1 MAAHLLVFLWGVV
14 AVVSALCTGF
24 NCLALLLCRLPVAWA
39 GSAGAIYL
47 PPARRP
53 VRYRP
58 PPGANQAQQRQC
70 CNDWRRDHM
79 PRLGGGTAGGRARG
93 GGAAGGRG
101 AGPRRGRAAEAG
113 EAVGANGPGWL
124 NPPGLEGAVG
134 HDSHGGRFGEWTHIA
149 RLMQHRDV
157 RRYLG
162 RMPQG
167 VNPLRDAVEIWPDA
181 PVDAATPLAVAHLI
195 YLNSEG
201 SVKSRR
207 IDAPGRACNFSAS
220 HCLEAQRLSATYT
233 SYQLA
238 LVQSRAAAAC
248 LVDSLGLARGQTLA
262 DVCGGEAAGAACAWE
277 SGVREL
283 RQQVGGKS
291 MRPIAHSLAIATAP
305 TAWHAAA
312 EHDSDRPHCL
322 SRVSGAAHRATTHTH
337 THTHTHTP
345 PP

>member
-1 MAAHLLVFLWGVV
+1 MAAHLLLFLWGMV
-14 AVVSALCTGF
+14 AVVSALSTGF
-24 NCLALLLCRLPVAWA
+24 YCLALLLCRLPVASA
-39 GSAGAIYL
+39 GSAGAMYL

-53 VRYRP
+53 IQYRP

-70 CNDWRRDHM
+70 CNNWRHDNM

-93 GGAAGGRG
+93 GGAAGGHGR
-101 AGPRRGRAAEAG
+101 GPRQGRAAEAG
-113 EAVGANGPGWL
+113 EAVGANGGEARDGPGWL
-124 NPPGLEGAVG
+124 DPPGMEGVVG
-134 HDSHGGRFGEWTHIA
+134 HDSHGGRFGEWTSIA

-167 VNPLRDAVEIWPDA
+167 SNPLRDAVEIWPDA

-201 SVKSRR
+201 TVKSRR

-220 HCLEAQRLSATYT
+220 HCVEAQRQSAMYT

-248 LVDSLGLARGQTLA
+248 LVDSLGLASGRTLA
-262 DVCGGEAAGAACAWE
+262 DVCSGETAGAACARGRVA
-277 SGVREL
+277 SGSC
-283 RQQVGGKS
+283 G
-291 MRPIAHSLAIATAP
+291 
-305 TAWHAAA
+305 
-312 EHDSDRPHCL
+312 
-322 SRVSGAAHRATTHTH
+322 SRRVACV
-337 THTHTHTP
+337 
-345 PP
+345 